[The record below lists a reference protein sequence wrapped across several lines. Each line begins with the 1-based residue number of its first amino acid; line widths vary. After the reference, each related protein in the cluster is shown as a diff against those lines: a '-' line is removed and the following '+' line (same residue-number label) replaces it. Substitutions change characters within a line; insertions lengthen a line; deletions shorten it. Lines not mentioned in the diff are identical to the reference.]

1 MGKQINYY
9 MEFNDFRQLVQYA
22 LDIGCMI
29 GKQEN
34 AQIVCS
40 NSIDI
45 VMPDYKKYFFYLP
58 EAEKVL
64 IQLQDDKQQI
74 GGYNQ
79 SGNVV
84 IEANFSRI
92 WHDRK
97 EISRGRL
104 FLNTGYYDAQGKW
117 IECPKCMKKIYE
129 QLKRKVKKIAP
140 YTEMTDFMTDYS
152 SEEYKQIEW
161 RHKEYITSELL
172 ELHVNSGYKLIA

>member
-9 MEFNDFRQLVQYA
+9 MDFNDFRQLAQYA
-22 LDIGCMI
+22 LDIGCVI

-34 AQIVCS
+34 GKIVSS
-40 NSIDI
+40 NSVDI
-45 VMPDYKKYFFYLP
+45 VMQDYKKYFFYLP
-58 EAEKVL
+58 ETGKVL
-64 IQLQDDKQQI
+64 IQLQEDKQQI
-74 GGYNQ
+74 GGYNK

-104 FLNTGYYDAQGKW
+104 FLNTGYYNAQEKR
-117 IECPKCMKKIYE
+117 IDSLEYMKKIYE

-140 YTEMTDFMTDYS
+140 YTELIDFITDYS

-161 RHKEYITSELL
+161 RHKEYITHELH
-172 ELHVNSGYKLIA
+172 ELHVNNRYKLIA